1 MKAALFKGGSGL
13 NSAVWGKEPP
23 VCLPVDEWPCYKPS
37 MAARPAFTSLV
48 TRHGIKSFHLFNTS
62 LWHSFVSLL
71 NGILVACIDIV
82 YGVCGSGG
90 LLNFDSYRL
99 KQTLKEQSWW
109 SNQYLLPSPHLRSK
123 ATSIEAKMLLTF
135 SNGK

>member
-1 MKAALFKGGSGL
+1 MALF
-13 NSAVWGKEPP
+13 
-23 VCLPVDEWPCYKPS
+23 CLFIEWY
-37 MAARPAFTSLV
+37 
-48 TRHGIKSFHLFNTS
+48 
-62 LWHSFVSLL
+62 
-71 NGILVACIDIV
+71 IDIGCM
-82 YGVCGSGG
+82 YEYCLWGLDLGG

-123 ATSIEAKMLLTF
+123 ATSIEAKALLTF